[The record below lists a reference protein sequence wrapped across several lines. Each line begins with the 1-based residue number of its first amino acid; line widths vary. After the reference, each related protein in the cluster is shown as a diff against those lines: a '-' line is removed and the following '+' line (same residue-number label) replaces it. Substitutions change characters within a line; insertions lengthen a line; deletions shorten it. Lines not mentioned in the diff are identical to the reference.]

1 MAALHSQRRV
11 ANMEADLQFKV
22 AVIGLGVLST
32 ILTTLVVFTH

>member
-1 MAALHSQRRV
+1 
-11 ANMEADLQFKV
+11 MEADLQFKV